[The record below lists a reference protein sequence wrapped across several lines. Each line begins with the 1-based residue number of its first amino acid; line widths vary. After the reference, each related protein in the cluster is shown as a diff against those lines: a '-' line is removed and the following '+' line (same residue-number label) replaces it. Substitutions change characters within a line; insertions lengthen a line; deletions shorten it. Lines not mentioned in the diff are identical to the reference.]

1 MNIVLNLI
9 TNPPLYVG
17 IYFINC
23 LPGLPIYGLQGSIT
37 FRRIISSPSGN
48 AHPPLIVSGGFFFR
62 GGGTFENVFFVF
74 DTISCITN

>member
-48 AHPPLIVSGGFFFR
+48 AHPPLIVSGGFFL
-62 GGGTFENVFFVF
+62 GAEELLKMFFLFLIQLVA
-74 DTISCITN
+74 